1 MKSFEEY
8 LSWEEEQN
16 KRKKEAAY
24 YRRRRRSLTREQKRQ
39 KRYDYTVAV
48 TTLCLLIF
56 SALLLILALSE
67 QAKAAPVETV
77 VFAEDDGRLPG
88 DNVPATV
95 SCKIDTK
102 DSIAYLPAGEFTVT
116 HYCICQRC
124 CGKSPESP
132 AYGIT
137 ASGRY
142 AEPGWSAAV
151 DPSVIPLG
159 SMIAVDYG
167 DGERHY
173 YRADD
178 TGSAISGKRLDV
190 CMASHQA
197 ALEAGVKTAMVW
209 VVEE

>member
-1 MKSFEEY
+1 MKRFEEY
-8 LSWEEEQN
+8 LAWEEDQN
-16 KRKKEAAY
+16 KRKKEAVY
-24 YRRRRRSLTREQKRQ
+24 YRRRRRILTREQKRQ

-67 QAKAAPVETV
+67 QAKAATIETV

-88 DNVPATV
+88 DDVPATV
-95 SCKIDTK
+95 SCKVDTE
-102 DSIAYLPAGEFTVT
+102 DSIAYIPVGEFTVT
-116 HYCICQRC
+116 HYCICERC
-124 CGKSPESP
+124 CGKSPENP

-137 ASGRY
+137 ASGRE
-142 AEPGWSAAV
+142 ADPGLSVAV
-151 DPSVIPLG
+151 DPSVITLG
-159 SMIAVDYG
+159 STIAVDYG

-178 TGSAISGKRLDV
+178 TGSAISGKRMDV
-190 CMASHQA
+190 CMESHQA